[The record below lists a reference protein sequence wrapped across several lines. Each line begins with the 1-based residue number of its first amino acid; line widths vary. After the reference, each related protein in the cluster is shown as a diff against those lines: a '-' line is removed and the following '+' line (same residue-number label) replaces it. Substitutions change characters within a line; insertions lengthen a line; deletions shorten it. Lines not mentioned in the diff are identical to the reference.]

1 MMLIFLA
8 TRCYSHIS
16 LFHDPTTISAVDR
29 HYVFTSLAYIQEAA
43 GTSSATRSYSHEPF
57 RWIVCPTKARMCDW
71 SIFMSFRDVIRKL
84 CYLAVIAKLLFI
96 WFYYILLWSCTI
108 INVEMNLE
116 FSSCSIVSMY
126 LAVDHGCDQPRGEGA
141 FHCRRLPK
149 CLWKDEPCYVEA
161 VAPWLESARRR
172 SVSLPLSCSFIFHL

>member
-1 MMLIFLA
+1 MLIFLA
-8 TRCYSHIS
+8 TQCYSPIS

-84 CYLAVIAKLLFI
+84 CYWQSRLCWYKINNVFLYRHQDYVLWHLKLISNHIRSKTSLLGSGI
-96 WFYYILLWSCTI
+96 RHIYISCEITWVWW
-108 INVEMNLE
+108 NT
-116 FSSCSIVSMY
+116 
-126 LAVDHGCDQPRGEGA
+126 
-141 FHCRRLPK
+141 
-149 CLWKDEPCYVEA
+149 
-161 VAPWLESARRR
+161 
-172 SVSLPLSCSFIFHL
+172 